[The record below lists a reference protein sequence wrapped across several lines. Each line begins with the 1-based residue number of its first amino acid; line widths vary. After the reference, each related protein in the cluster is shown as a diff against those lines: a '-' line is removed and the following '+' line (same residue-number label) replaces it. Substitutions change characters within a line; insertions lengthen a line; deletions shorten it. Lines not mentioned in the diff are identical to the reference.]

1 MSNDQPNGR
10 LVAESSDLGADN
22 FQASA
27 VHLDRAEQLY
37 NIRQRGKL
45 LAAQGQNYDAC
56 YLVGLKLI
64 EHLHYDDGRFNMAE
78 DNQVAKALLDMVSWL
93 EADWVKL
100 GPQLEALYR
109 GGDTNDFCKALISLV
124 QAEKNMKAKTLVRS
138 SL

>member
-1 MSNDQPNGR
+1 M
-10 LVAESSDLGADN
+10 
-22 FQASA
+22 
-27 VHLDRAEQLY
+27 
-37 NIRQRGKL
+37 
-45 LAAQGQNYDAC
+45 AAQGQNYDAC
-56 YLVGLKLI
+56 YLVGLKLT